1 MARSAALPAASE
13 TVRCS
18 DYARSIAVDPA
29 GTAIRADLLVAAEVP
44 RPWPKPVAKH
54 PMLAGVDVA
63 VAAASAPTRVLAS
76 VPACDDEETMQVTA
90 YRRTPGSSQV
100 QRRVW
105 RCATPKVADTAIAI
119 IEGRDPADADEVLEA
134 APQAEVWICTQGS
147 HDLCCGSEGT
157 RLAQA
162 VEGRWSDVT
171 VRRVSHTGGHRFAP
185 TAITLPDGR
194 MWAHLDVD
202 ALTGILRREGDPRV
216 VAGLAARC
224 RGWWGAEVG
233 PAQVAER
240 EVFAATG
247 WVWETAPRRAEV
259 VAADG
264 DVTTVRVTAGDG
276 NLASW
281 LVRVAPTRDVPTI
294 SCRAPGGL
302 PAKPGV
308 EYGVVDLQPV
318 V

>member
-1 MARSAALPAASE
+1 MPGSAALPTASE

-18 DYARSIAVDPA
+18 DYARSIAVDPV
-29 GTAIRADLLVAAEVP
+29 GTAIRADLLVAVEVP
-44 RPWPKPVAKH
+44 RPWPKPVARH

-63 VAAASAPTRVLAS
+63 VAAAPAPTRVLAS
-76 VPACDDEETMQVTA
+76 VPGGDAEVMHVVA

-105 RCATPKVADTAIAI
+105 RCAAPVVAATTVAI
-119 IEGRDPADADEVLEA
+119 IEGRDPADADEVLDA
-134 APQAEVWICTQGS
+134 APHAEVWICTQGS
-147 HDLCCGSEGT
+147 HDMCCGSDGT

-162 VEGRWSDVT
+162 IEGRWSDVT
-171 VRRVSHTGGHRFAP
+171 VRCVSHTGGHRFAP

-194 MWAHLDVD
+194 MWANLDVD
-202 ALTGILRREGDPRV
+202 SLEGVLRRDDDPTV
-216 VAGLAARC
+216 MAGLAARC
-224 RGWWGAEVG
+224 RGWWGADVG

-259 VAADG
+259 VATDG

-276 NLASW
+276 DLVSW
-281 LVRVAPTRDVPTI
+281 LVRVAPTRSVPTI

-308 EYGVVDLQPV
+308 EYGVVDIHPEA
-318 V
+318 